1 MGKSEMWRPTGK
13 WEPSFSTLKKKK
25 ENPFYCLQV
34 NHTSFAGLCRTKRV
48 GNTNGQCAIPHI
60 ETSAIFLCLHPYSLQ
75 NRKSE
80 GNISEKN
87 GFTKIK

>member
-1 MGKSEMWRPTGK
+1 MWRPSGK

-25 ENPFYCLQV
+25 KKKIHSIAYKGTTLHLQDCV
-34 NHTSFAGLCRTKRV
+34 GQSV
-48 GNTNGQCAIPHI
+48 GNTNGQCAIPDI

-80 GNISEKN
+80 GNVSEKN